1 MITKNQ
7 KICIIG
13 GSLTG
18 LATAISLSKLN
29 CDIDLIVGDIN
40 QNLKSNRTIAISE
53 NNFDFLNKLNISKSF
68 KNEMWSCS
76 VMKLYTE
83 IQNKNFSEIFE
94 LNRENKKGKI
104 LYMIEN
110 SKMIKLMI
118 NKINKTKSI
127 SVKSNLKVRSI
138 FNSGLLKGIKFNN
151 SVSKY
156 NLIIICTGS
165 KSDLIKKNFNDKIIE
180 NSYNELA
187 ITTILGHKEFKN
199 NIARQIFLENEI
211 LALLPISRSKTSI
224 VWSVK
229 NFITK
234 KNNSFIKRKIAF
246 YAKTYLKNIKFLTKI
261 EYKDL
266 NFLVRNKYYSE
277 RILLLGDTLHMIHPF
292 AGQGFN
298 MTLRDLASLKKLLA
312 QKINLGLDIG
322 SSDILSE
329 FSSETKPRNFAFSM
343 GIDLL
348 KNSLSNEKL
357 RNETLKILN
366 KSKVAKD
373 VFFDIADKGFRF

>member
-76 VMKLYTE
+76 AMKLYTE

-229 NFITK
+229 NFIAK
-234 KNNSFIKRKIAF
+234 KI
-246 YAKTYLKNIKFLTKI
+246 
-261 EYKDL
+261 
-266 NFLVRNKYYSE
+266 
-277 RILLLGDTLHMIHPF
+277 ILL
-292 AGQGFN
+292 
-298 MTLRDLASLKKLLA
+298 
-312 QKINLGLDIG
+312 
-322 SSDILSE
+322 
-329 FSSETKPRNFAFSM
+329 
-343 GIDLL
+343 
-348 KNSLSNEKL
+348 
-357 RNETLKILN
+357 
-366 KSKVAKD
+366 
-373 VFFDIADKGFRF
+373 

>member
-94 LNRENKKGKI
+94 LNKENKKGKI

-229 NFITK
+229 NFIAK

-298 MTLRDLASLKKLLA
+298 MTLRDLASLKKLLT

-348 KNSLSNEKL
+348 KNSFSNEKL

>member
-1 MITKNQ
+1 M
-7 KICIIG
+7 
-13 GSLTG
+13 
-18 LATAISLSKLN
+18 
-29 CDIDLIVGDIN
+29 
-40 QNLKSNRTIAISE
+40 
-53 NNFDFLNKLNISKSF
+53 
-68 KNEMWSCS
+68 
-76 VMKLYTE
+76 
-83 IQNKNFSEIFE
+83 
-94 LNRENKKGKI
+94 
-104 LYMIEN
+104 
-110 SKMIKLMI
+110 
-118 NKINKTKSI
+118 
-127 SVKSNLKVRSI
+127 
-138 FNSGLLKGIKFNN
+138 
-151 SVSKY
+151 
-156 NLIIICTGS
+156 
-165 KSDLIKKNFNDKIIE
+165 
-180 NSYNELA
+180 
-187 ITTILGHKEFKN
+187 
-199 NIARQIFLENEI
+199 
-211 LALLPISRSKTSI
+211 LPISRSKTSI

-229 NFITK
+229 NFIAK

-298 MTLRDLASLKKLLA
+298 MTLRDLASLKKLLTK
-312 QKINLGLDIG
+312 KINLGLDIG

-348 KNSLSNEKL
+348 KNSFSNEKL

-373 VFFDIADKGFRF
+373 IFFDIADKGFRF

>member
-298 MTLRDLASLKKLLA
+298 MTLRDLASLKKLLT

>member
-1 MITKNQ
+1 MKKQ

-13 GSLTG
+13 GGLTG
-18 LATAISLSKLN
+18 LITAITLSKLN

-229 NFITK
+229 NFIAK

-298 MTLRDLASLKKLLA
+298 MTLRDLASLKKLLT

>member
-1 MITKNQ
+1 MKKQ

-13 GSLTG
+13 GGLTG
-18 LATAISLSKLN
+18 LITAITLSKLN

-298 MTLRDLASLKKLLA
+298 MTLRDLASLKKLLT

>member
-298 MTLRDLASLKKLLA
+298 MTLRDLASLKKLLTK
-312 QKINLGLDIG
+312 KINLGLDIG

>member
-83 IQNKNFSEIFE
+83 IQNKNFLEIFE

-298 MTLRDLASLKKLLA
+298 MTLRDLASLKKLLT